1 MFSLQNYI
9 FFLIL
14 QKNEI
19 SYRLSSYFLLFPNKL
34 IFLYISIIFLY
45 LCLMFFLSAS
55 TNILIYFLIPAFFG
69 VFWYIQEQVSPSE
82 GIVAYT
88 YTIDSVR
95 ETEYTHIQDVA
106 WEKKEEKKV
115 SLPFAFSVPKKE
127 IIYLFPYC
135 RSFPADFSF
144 FGGLLP
150 FIFRKYSR
158 IYIKVYLRIAMIR
171 DK

>member
-1 MFSLQNYI
+1 
-9 FFLIL
+9 
-14 QKNEI
+14 
-19 SYRLSSYFLLFPNKL
+19 
-34 IFLYISIIFLY
+34 
-45 LCLMFFLSAS
+45 MFFLSAS

-95 ETEYTHIQDVA
+95 ETEYTHIQDVV

-127 IIYLFPYC
+127 IIYLSLLQILPCGFFLFEGSSLL
-135 RSFPADFSF
+135 SFVSIPE
-144 FGGLLP
+144 
-150 FIFRKYSR
+150 FI
-158 IYIKVYLRIAMIR
+158 
-171 DK
+171 

>member
-69 VFWYIQEQVSPSE
+69 VLWYIQEQVSPSE

-95 ETEYTHIQDVA
+95 ETEYTHIQDVV

-144 FGGLLP
+144 LRAPP
-150 FIFRKYSR
+150 F
-158 IYIKVYLRIAMIR
+158 YLS
-171 DK
+171 